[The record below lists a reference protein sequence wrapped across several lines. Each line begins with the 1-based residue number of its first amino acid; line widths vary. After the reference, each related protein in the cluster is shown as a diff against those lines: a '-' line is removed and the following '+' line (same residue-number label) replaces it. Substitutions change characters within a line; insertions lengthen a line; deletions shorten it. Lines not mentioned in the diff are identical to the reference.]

1 MIILPETAADR
12 DAIRKVNDEAFGG
25 PLEAKLQ
32 PEVLRALRLCPADAV
47 GIAPPTEAHGP
58 QYLMI
63 RPLARYDLAFR
74 GSAIYPPETF
84 GIAY

>member
-1 MIILPETAADR
+1 VARSKRSFNPKYYER
-12 DAIRKVNDEAFGG
+12 FGF
-25 PLEAKLQ
+25 A
-32 PEVLRALRLCPADAV
+32 RADAV

-63 RPLARYDLAFR
+63 RPLARYDPAFR